1 MLARSQRLV
10 QYTLRLALTYQRRTR
25 HRKVHERL
33 LAVVSL
39 LAAIRRVAAL
49 HQLLVSLLPATEFLG
64 LASRPARIP
73 NESKPPVPEA
83 IPGPRQLVT
92 QDWLDAV
99 TRITCQSLDVASL
112 LASNIYLFSR
122 LGLVPLSIRTTR
134 RADKVSDFA
143 TLLAA
148 AVGLAS
154 VARKRA
160 QLYQVGKLARKN
172 AIRAE
177 SRLEELDFWEQR
189 RSRSRSRSRQVKVG
203 SDPAAHAQVEGK
215 EADVHETPAT
225 EIAEEEE
232 EERAQLRDRVRQE
245 RRTLRGLRHQLGEL
259 WWERLRLG
267 ADGLFA
273 RESALLRFLPI
284 SLRSG
289 ADSRRAVA
297 FFSCLGRPHS
307 VRRARAFGR
316 VRVGQE
322 SCRHHRG
329 RDRVSLAY
337 GSSSDR
343 RALTFLRAGSRKCG
357 RSISEKGNSRERAQI
372 RRRSFSRNSL

>member
-10 QYTLRLALTYQRRTR
+10 QYTLRFALTYQRRTR
-25 HRKVHERL
+25 HRNKVHERL

-39 LAAIRRVAAL
+39 LAALRRVAAL
-49 HQLLVSLLPATEFLG
+49 HQLLVSLLPASEFLG
-64 LASRPARIP
+64 LASRPARLP
-73 NESKPPVPEA
+73 NEIKPAVPEA

-122 LGLVPLSIRTTR
+122 LGLVPLSIRTTCR
-134 RADKVSDFA
+134 VDKVSDFA
-143 TLLAA
+143 TLVAA

-160 QLYQVGKLARKN
+160 QLYRVGKQARKN
-172 AIRAE
+172 AIQAE
-177 SRLEELDFWEQR
+177 SRLEELEFWEQR
-189 RSRSRSRSRQVKVG
+189 RARSRCRSRRVG
-203 SDPAAHAQVEGK
+203 LDPAAHAQGEGK
-215 EADVHETPAT
+215 EADVHEAPAS
-225 EIAEEEE
+225 ELADEE
-232 EERAQLRDRVRQE
+232 EERTQLRDRVRQE
-245 RRTLRGLRHQLGEL
+245 RRTLRGLKDQLGEL

-284 SLRSG
+284 SLRSV

-322 SCRHHRG
+322 SCRDHCG
-329 RDRVSLAY
+329 WDRVSPAY
-337 GSSSDR
+337 DSSSGLKSADR
-343 RALTFLRAGSRKCG
+343 LSRSG
-357 RSISEKGNSRERAQI
+357 TR
-372 RRRSFSRNSL
+372 FSQVWTQHFGGGKFT

>member
-1 MLARSQRLV
+1 MPVPATRRRIARRQAVGFLRSPDARDAALRLV

-49 HQLLVSLLPATEFLG
+49 HQLLVSLLPASEYLG
-64 LASRPARIP
+64 LASKSARLP
-73 NESKPPVPEA
+73 TQVKPPASET
-83 IPGPRQLVT
+83 IPGGPQHVP

-99 TRITCQSLDVASL
+99 ARLACQSFDAASL
-112 LASNIYLFSR
+112 VAANIYLFSR
-122 LGLVPLSIRTTR
+122 LGLVPLSVRTTR

-143 TLLAA
+143 TLLAT

-154 VARKRA
+154 VARKRT
-160 QLYQVGKLARKN
+160 QLYQAGKQARKN
-172 AIRAE
+172 AIQLE

-189 RSRSRSRSRQVKVG
+189 QSRSCRA
-203 SDPAAHAQVEGK
+203 PAAPGKKNGK
-215 EADVHETPAT
+215 EMEVPETPAG
-225 EIAEEEE
+225 ELV

-273 RESALLRFLPI
+273 LYDALEVSVASESVKSIAGI
-284 SLRSG
+284 TAAG
-289 ADSRRAVA
+289 IE
-297 FFSCLGRPHS
+297 FSQVWTQH
-307 VRRARAFGR
+307 FG
-316 VRVGQE
+316 Q
-322 SCRHHRG
+322 
-329 RDRVSLAY
+329 
-337 GSSSDR
+337 
-343 RALTFLRAGSRKCG
+343 RK
-357 RSISEKGNSRERAQI
+357 
-372 RRRSFSRNSL
+372 FT

>member
-1 MLARSQRLV
+1 MDEQVGSTHSVPLSPATATLPEPLPDVTKIVHVPETRRRIARRQAVGFLRSPDGRDAALRLV

-64 LASRPARIP
+64 LASRPARLP
-73 NESKPPVPEA
+73 NEVKPAVLEA

-273 RESALLRFLPI
+273 LYDALELSVASES
-284 SLRSG
+284 
-289 ADSRRAVA
+289 VK
-297 FFSCLGRPHS
+297 
-307 VRRARAFGR
+307 
-316 VRVGQE
+316 
-322 SCRHHRG
+322 
-329 RDRVSLAY
+329 SLA
-337 GSSSDR
+337 GIT
-343 RALTFLRAGSRKCG
+343 AAGIEFSQVWTQHF
-357 RSISEKGNSRERAQI
+357 REGK
-372 RRRSFSRNSL
+372 FT

>member
-25 HRKVHERL
+25 HRNKVHERL

-64 LASRPARIP
+64 LASRPARTP

-143 TLLAA
+143 TLVAA

-172 AIRAE
+172 AVQAE
-177 SRLEELDFWEQR
+177 SRLEELEFWEQR
-189 RSRSRSRSRQVKVG
+189 RARSRSRSRQAKVG
-203 SDPAAHAQVEGK
+203 SDPAAHAQGEGK
-215 EADVHETPAT
+215 DGDAHETPAS
-225 EIAEEEE
+225 ELADEE
-232 EERAQLRDRVRQE
+232 EERAQLRERVRQE

-273 RESALLRFLPI
+273 R
-284 SLRSG
+284 
-289 ADSRRAVA
+289 
-297 FFSCLGRPHS
+297 
-307 VRRARAFGR
+307 
-316 VRVGQE
+316 
-322 SCRHHRG
+322 
-329 RDRVSLAY
+329 
-337 GSSSDR
+337 
-343 RALTFLRAGSRKCG
+343 
-357 RSISEKGNSRERAQI
+357 
-372 RRRSFSRNSL
+372 

>member
-134 RADKVSDFA
+134 RADKVSDFT
-143 TLLAA
+143 TLVAA

-160 QLYQVGKLARKN
+160 QLYQIGKLARKN

-177 SRLEELDFWEQR
+177 SRLEELEFWEQR
-189 RSRSRSRSRQVKVG
+189 RSRSHQAKVG
-203 SDPAAHAQVEGK
+203 PDPAAQGK
-215 EADVHETPAT
+215 GDRKDDDLPEAASVT
-225 EIAEEEE
+225 ELAE

-245 RRTLRGLRHQLGEL
+245 RRTLRGLRHQLGEM

-273 RESALLRFLPI
+273 R
-284 SLRSG
+284 
-289 ADSRRAVA
+289 
-297 FFSCLGRPHS
+297 
-307 VRRARAFGR
+307 
-316 VRVGQE
+316 
-322 SCRHHRG
+322 
-329 RDRVSLAY
+329 
-337 GSSSDR
+337 
-343 RALTFLRAGSRKCG
+343 
-357 RSISEKGNSRERAQI
+357 
-372 RRRSFSRNSL
+372 